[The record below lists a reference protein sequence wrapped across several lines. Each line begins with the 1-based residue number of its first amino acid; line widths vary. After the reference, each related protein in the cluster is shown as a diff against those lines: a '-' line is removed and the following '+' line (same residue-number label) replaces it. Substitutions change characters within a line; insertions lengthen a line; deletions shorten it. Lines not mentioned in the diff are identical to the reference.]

1 MGKDSVD
8 QKGNLILMNQGPVSI
23 GEVVHLYSFEN
34 IGNRIETPLLMQT
47 ILNAVEQAGYMDGII
62 FLNYE

>member
-1 MGKDSVD
+1 
-8 QKGNLILMNQGPVSI
+8 MNQDPVSI

-62 FLNYE
+62 FLNYEQ